1 MTHVRGLKARTER
14 KDVITD
20 EEFKEMLHRAKK
32 IPETFY
38 RLRTLALLCILRLTG
53 KRRSEIARL
62 EVSDFKIERPYLHV
76 TFTLSKKRKQTVIT
90 KRSTKTIPLSDPLT
104 KPILKYLE
112 FLEDLTP
119 TPKYFLPQTKRM
131 WGQEFQINAHQHI
144 SGRQVFNLVRRISDR
159 VWCHLFRE
167 TAASDVVKSDPS
179 IIGAFKVQRRL
190 DLENIQTGF
199 RYLKRFSADL
209 IERELKEGESDYV

>member
-1 MTHVRGLKARTER
+1 LTHVRGLKARTER
-14 KDVITD
+14 KEVITD
-20 EEFKEMLHRAKK
+20 EEFKEMLCEAKQ

-53 KRRSEIARL
+53 KRRSEIALL
-62 EVSDFKIERPYLHV
+62 EISDLKILDLYLQI
-76 TFTLSKKRKQTVIT
+76 TFTLSKKRKQTVMT

-104 KPILKYLE
+104 KPILNYLK
-112 FLEDLTP
+112 FLENLLP
-119 TPKYFLPQTKRM
+119 TPKYFLPRTKRM
-131 WGQEFQINAHQHI
+131 WGQEFQIHAHQHI
-144 SGRQVFNLVRRISDR
+144 LGRQVFNLIRKVSDR

-167 TAASDVVKSDPS
+167 TAASDVVKKDPS

-199 RYLKRFSADL
+199 RYLKRFSSDL
-209 IERELKEGESDYV
+209 IERELKGGECDYV

>member
-1 MTHVRGLKARTER
+1 
-14 KDVITD
+14 
-20 EEFKEMLHRAKK
+20 
-32 IPETFY
+32 
-38 RLRTLALLCILRLTG
+38 LLCILRLTG
-53 KRRSEIARL
+53 KRRSEIACL
-62 EVSDFKIERPYLHV
+62 EVSDFKIEDPYLHV
-76 TFTLSKKRKQTVIT
+76 TFTLSKKRKKTAIT

-119 TPKYFLPQTKRM
+119 TPKYFLPQTSACGDKNFTLTLTST
-131 WGQEFQINAHQHI
+131 FQGA
-144 SGRQVFNLVRRISDR
+144 QVFNLVRKVSDR
-159 VWCHLFRE
+159 VWCYLFRE
-167 TAASDVVKSDPS
+167 TAASEVVKSDPS

-209 IERELKEGESDYV
+209 IERELKGGESDYV